1 MVPPY
6 TCSGVSLSHQG
17 LPLVHC
23 SAQPEPFLSWRV
35 IHAKALVPG
44 LLTGTVDGVVISGK
58 DWASRLNLTCSTLRF
73 KVGSVAI
80 DPGALVTER
89 LVKLRS
95 VPTG

>member
-1 MVPPY
+1 LPPY
-6 TCSGVSLSHQG
+6 TRGSVSLSRQG
-17 LPLVHC
+17 LSLVHF
-23 SAQPEPFLSWRV
+23 SSQPEPFLSWRV
-35 IHAKALVPG
+35 IHTEALVPG
-44 LLTGTVDGVVISGK
+44 LLSGTVDGVVISGK